1 MFLLQDPLTKKLA
14 KLINRME
21 VYLPQ
26 TMWKSVRMVQA
37 ELILSGKVKPS
48 RGTRNTAMAGTIRF
62 LVKEGLKNYSLGS
75 SR

>member
-1 MFLLQDPLTKKLA
+1 
-14 KLINRME
+14 ME
-21 VYLPQ
+21 VYLPES
-26 TMWKSVRMVQA
+26 MWKLVRKVRV

-48 RGTRNTAMAGTIRF
+48 RGTKNTDMAGTIRF

>member
-1 MFLLQDPLTKKLA
+1 MS
-14 KLINRME
+14 E
-21 VYLPQ
+21 S
-26 TMWKSVRMVQA
+26 MWKSVRRVQV

-48 RGTRNTAMAGTIRF
+48 RGTKNTDIAGTVRF